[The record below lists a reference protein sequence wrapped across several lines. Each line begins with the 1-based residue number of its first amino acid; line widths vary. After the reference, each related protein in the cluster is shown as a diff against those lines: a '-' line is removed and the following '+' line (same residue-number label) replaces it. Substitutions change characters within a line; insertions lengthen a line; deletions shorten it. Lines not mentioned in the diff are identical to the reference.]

1 MYRCILIH
9 NYFLIVSSYLDLD
22 SEQLWVVE
30 LAPGAVALVV
40 VAVAS
45 LLTRKG
51 FVEPGSEERV
61 FVVVADDDDD
71 EAVVEEEDD
80 DDDKRDDDDD
90 TVLEPEPEVGP
101 EVEVEAEVEAASEVA
116 SVSPSVSVVPT
127 PSPSELSPAV
137 PS

>member
-22 SEQLWVVE
+22 SEQLSVVE

-61 FVVVADDDDD
+61 FVVVADDD

>member
-61 FVVVADDDDD
+61 FVVVADDD